1 MPLSLHEQALELLGR
16 AVRPVIVLPRGGGPD
31 GFACAFALARSLRQL
46 DKPVDIV
53 SADGEVPKSLTF
65 LSPPERVR
73 PTFGQLR
80 KCVVSVD
87 VSKAPLDELSYDVED
102 GTLKIYLTPRDGFWS
117 EQDISVKTSSYRYD
131 AIVTFGVA
139 SLETLGDLYQKHN
152 EFFYET
158 PLLNI
163 DHSASNESFGHI
175 NVVDVTAVSC
185 SEVLMELLGV
195 WNEVTMNASMAT
207 DLLTGMIAKTQSF
220 KTQNVTP
227 KTLKHAGALL
237 RQGARREEIV
247 DNLYRTRTVETLR
260 LWGRALARLKS
271 DEQARMVWSLLSQQ
285 DFLLAGAGEEDLP
298 DVIDELIRNA
308 PTADLIVLL
317 YEDKER
323 HICGLISS
331 DRGLDS
337 VALALPFKPVGTR
350 KLARICFT
358 DKTIVEAEQA
368 VIPLLKQRM
377 GKKE

>member
-1 MPLSLHEQALELLGR
+1 MELLKR
-16 AVRPVIVLPRGGGPD
+16 ALRPVIVLPHGCGPD
-31 GFACAFALARSLRQL
+31 GFASAFALARVLKQL
-46 DKPVDIV
+46 DRPVDIV
-53 SADGEVPKSLTF
+53 SAGGEVPASLAF

-102 GTLKIYLTPRDGFWS
+102 GKLNIYLTPRDGFWS
-117 EQDISVKTSSYRYD
+117 EKDIRVKTTTYRYD
-131 AIVTFGVA
+131 AIITFGVA
-139 SLETLGDLYQKHN
+139 SLDALGALYQKHS

-163 DHSASNESFGHI
+163 DHSPSNEAFGHI
-175 NVVDVTAVSC
+175 NIIDVTSTSC
-185 SEVLMELLGV
+185 TEVLMDLLGG
-195 WNEVTMNASMAT
+195 WSEVTVDVAIAT

-220 KTQNVTP
+220 KTPNVTS
-227 KTLKHAGALL
+227 KTLKHASTLL

-285 DFLLAGAGEEDLP
+285 DFLLAGAREEDLP
-298 DVIDELIRNA
+298 DVIDELIKNA
-308 PTADLIVLL
+308 PTADVVVLL
-317 YEDKER
+317 YEDKQR
-323 HICGLISS
+323 HICGLISA

-337 VALALPFKPVGTR
+337 VELSLPFKPVGTR

-358 DKTIVEAEQA
+358 DKTIVEAEQT
-368 VIPLLKQRM
+368 VIPMIKKRM
-377 GKKE
+377 GKK